1 MDATFLTK
9 EWSISIR
16 QRLITFFACEGC
28 PDPENC
34 ADDTILRVIKALSK
48 EATIGVKPWTFVY
61 AVARNVERECRRR
74 RAKLKE
80 SQIIDG
86 TTPEPPLPNDPTE
99 DLLYLCLD
107 RCLGELSPFE
117 RALIIKYHEGS
128 QAGDDKRN
136 RKALADQLKMS
147 TKQLCKQAIRIRA
160 KLGPCITD
168 CLERER

>member
-1 MDATFLTK
+1 MDANFLTRD
-9 EWSISIR
+9 WSISIR
-16 QRLITFFACEGC
+16 PRLITFFACEGC

-34 ADDTILRVIKALSK
+34 ADETILRVIKALAK
-48 EATIGVKPWTFVY
+48 GAKINVKPATFAS
-61 AVARNVERECRRR
+61 AVARNVEWECQRR
-74 RAKLKE
+74 RAKAE
-80 SQIIDG
+80 VSQIIYE
-86 TTPEPPLPNDPTE
+86 TTPEPRLPDDATE
-99 DLLYLCLD
+99 ELLYLCLD

-136 RKALADQLKMS
+136 RKALADQLNVS
-147 TKQLCKQAIRIRA
+147 TKKLCKQAIRIRA